1 MKLTALLKKM
11 SKRRAVRRIS
21 GFAAASAL
29 ALSLMPALPCHA
41 ACHGAGMVFGSE
53 GQEGQAPPARTYSVA
68 TTDAVPVFLGV
79 FPQTLTEERAAE
91 LGIRE
96 RQGVYIVNTV
106 SSSPAD
112 RGGLKKG
119 DVIVEFD
126 GKPVVNNEQFR
137 DYLRKCEPGKAVTFE
152 VIRDKKRQKVT
163 VTPEKPEVARNYTFT
178 VPRIGGTIDPET
190 RRKQREELRRQ
201 IPAIVLPQVL
211 GQVERLR
218 ALNMSGGPGR
228 LGVRTQ
234 VLSEQ
239 LATYFGVSGGGVLVT
254 EVVKGSAAEKAG
266 IQAGDCIV
274 KVGET
279 PIKSPGSLSFELRR
293 VEAGVVNVTVVR
305 NKQTIVLSPTL
316 EKISGLQLIPG
327 PGREF
332 KIFGEI
338 PEVLEFSAEMPL
350 FEMPAMPA
358 LPLLEMEGPDIL
370 FEAPTLMFEEGPV
383 AVPVV
388 PVPPA
393 VRRELKPNR
402 MPSLPAIPL
411 SPPVVR

>member
-11 SKRRAVRRIS
+11 SRRRAVRRIS
-21 GFAAASAL
+21 GFATASAL
-29 ALSLMPALPCHA
+29 ALSLMPSLPCHA
-41 ACHGAGMVFGSE
+41 ACHGAGPGS
-53 GQEGQAPPARTYSVA
+53 QEGQAPAAPTFGIA
-68 TTDAVPVFLGV
+68 TTNPVPVFLGI

-96 RQGVYIVNTV
+96 KQGVYIMNTV
-106 SSSPAD
+106 SNSPAD

-119 DVIVEFD
+119 DIIVEFD
-126 GKPVVNNEQFR
+126 GRPVVNNEQFR

-163 VTPEKPEVARNYTFT
+163 VTPEKPEAARTYTVS
-178 VPRIGGTIDPET
+178 VPRMGGTFDPEA
-190 RRKQREELRRQ
+190 RRRMKEELRRQ
-201 IPAIVLPQVL
+201 LPAIVLPQAL
-211 GQVERLR
+211 GQIERLR
-218 ALNMSGGPGR
+218 ALNMSVAPGR

-234 VLSEQ
+234 GLSEQ
-239 LATYFGVSGGGVLVT
+239 LATYFGVSNGGVLVT

-266 IQAGDCIV
+266 VQAGDCIV
-274 KVGET
+274 KIGDAAIKT
-279 PIKSPGSLSFELRR
+279 PNDLSRELRK
-293 VEAGVVNVTVVR
+293 VEAGVVNVTVIR

-316 EKISGLQLIPG
+316 EKISEVRALPG

-332 KIFGEI
+332 AIEI
-338 PEVLEFSAEMPL
+338 PEAFEFSGEGPL

-358 LPLLEMEGPDIL
+358 MPQLDMEGPDVL
-370 FEAPTLMFEEGPV
+370 FEVPTLMFEEGPV

-388 PVPPA
+388 PAPPA

-402 MPSLPAIPL
+402 MPPMPNFPPL
-411 SPPVVR
+411 PPVVEEELM

>member
-11 SKRRAVRRIS
+11 SKRRVVRRIS

-29 ALSLMPALPCHA
+29 AFSLMPAPPCHA
-41 ACHGAGMVFGSE
+41 ACHGTGLVFGPD
-53 GQEGQAPPARTYSVA
+53 GQEGQAPVA
-68 TTDAVPVFLGV
+68 YGIASTDAVPVYLGV

-91 LGIRE
+91 LGVTDQ
-96 RQGVYIVNTV
+96 QGVYIMNTV
-106 SSSPAD
+106 ANGPAD

-119 DVIVEFD
+119 DVIVAFD

-137 DYLRKCEPGKAVTFE
+137 AYLRKCEPGKAVTFE
-152 VIRDKKRQKVT
+152 VIRDKKRQKIT
-163 VTPEKPEVARNYTFT
+163 ITPEKPEAARSYTFR
-178 VPRIGGTIDPET
+178 VPSVGGTIDPET
-190 RRKQREELRRQ
+190 RRQRREELRRRIPLMIPPQ
-201 IPAIVLPQVL
+201 IL

-218 ALNMSGGPGR
+218 ALKMGIAPGR

-234 VLSEQ
+234 ALSEQ

-274 KVGET
+274 KVGDT
-279 PIKSPGSLSFELRR
+279 AIQTSTDLSRELRK
-293 VEAGVVNVTVVR
+293 VEAGAVNVTVIR

-316 EKISGLQLIPG
+316 DKHVSFRFEPGQL
-327 PGREF
+327 RELA
-332 KIFGEI
+332 IMGEI
-338 PEVLEFSAEMPL
+338 PEAFEFSGEGPL
-350 FEMPAMPA
+350 FELPAIP
-358 LPLLEMEGPDIL
+358 LPEMEGPDVL

-388 PVPPA
+388 PAPPA

-402 MPSLPAIPL
+402 MPPAPPLPPL
-411 SPPVVR
+411 PPVVEDELM